1 MPTHRVC
8 RCGGTGWDG
17 CVPSTQPA
25 PPPSTTIEVLREAN
39 RRDEA
44 NRVTLADLWADTLGH
59 GDGLAQGDLGIGW
72 NSGFPALSAA
82 GRDLSW
88 DLLSRQGREVE

>member
-1 MPTHRVC
+1 
-8 RCGGTGWDG
+8 
-17 CVPSTQPA
+17 VPSSQ
-25 PPPSTTIEVLREAN
+25 SIEVLREAN

-59 GDGLAQGDLGIGW
+59 AEGFAEGGLEVGW
-72 NSGFPALSAA
+72 NSGFPALSAV

-88 DLLSRQGREVE
+88 DLLSRQSREVE